1 MTFPGKNT
9 LLLLLSFVVLPAFRE
24 TVLTQPAKPA
34 NLFGTMTVP
43 DRARTAS
50 VLIIPGGTDRDGNR
64 PGQHND
70 SLKRLAHGLAACG
83 IASLRID
90 PRGYGDS
97 TQAVPWEADSFTPDL
112 TDADARTWLARL
124 GQGAAAIGVG
134 EGSLTALRLRAARL
148 VLLEAPSQPPGEVLR
163 RRIGQ
168 LCLSA
173 DAQTRMNAAIDDLE
187 AGRPATDMPPA
198 VGHLLHFGQT
208 YLMSLFQRDPMA
220 ELRRNPAPTLV
231 ITGTTDLELM
241 PEDGR
246 TLASARAGVGY
257 ESIPFMNHVLR
268 DAPAAFG
275 INLGTYEHPEL
286 RLHPMLLPALCRFLG
301 GATAPAGTG

>member
-1 MTFPGKNT
+1 MAFPGKKT
-9 LLLLLSFVVLPAFRE
+9 LLLLLSFVVLPAFHE

-43 DRARTAS
+43 DRARAAS

-70 SLKRLAHGLAACG
+70 SLKLLAHGLAACG

-97 TQAVPWEADSFTPDL
+97 TQAVPWDPDSFT
-112 TDADARTWLARL
+112 TDITEADARAWLARL
-124 GQGAAAIGVG
+124 GQGAAVIGVG
-134 EGSLTALRLRAARL
+134 EGALTALRLPAARL
-148 VLLEAPSQPPGEVLR
+148 VLLEAPSRPPGEVLR
-163 RRIGQ
+163 RSLRQ
-168 LCLSA
+168 LGLSA
-173 DAQTRMNAAIDDLE
+173 AARARMDGAIDDLE
-187 AGRPATDMPPA
+187 AGNPANDVPPA
-198 VGHLLHFGQT
+198 LGHLLHFGQT
-208 YLMSLFQRDPMA
+208 YLISLFRLHPMA
-220 ELRRNPAPTLV
+220 ELRRNPAPALV

-246 TLASARAGVGY
+246 TLASARAGVRY

-286 RLHPMLLPALCRFLG
+286 KLHPMLLPALCRFLG